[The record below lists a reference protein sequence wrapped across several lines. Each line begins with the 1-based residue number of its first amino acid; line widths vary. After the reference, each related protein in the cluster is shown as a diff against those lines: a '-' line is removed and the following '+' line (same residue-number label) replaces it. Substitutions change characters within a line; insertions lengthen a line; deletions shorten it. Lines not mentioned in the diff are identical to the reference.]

1 MAKQELVATIRD
13 RYRQSSKKGKGRILD
28 EFTAITGHHR
38 KHGIRLLS
46 GAVDD
51 QGKQV
56 VGRRIYGEAVR
67 EAVIVVWE
75 ASDLICG
82 KRLKAALPNLVD
94 SMERHGHLSLD
105 PLVREHLLS
114 ASAATLDRLLKPIR
128 PTAGSRRRRKRR
140 PYMGIQVP
148 VRTYND
154 WNWPPPGFLE
164 IDLVAHCGGTLSG
177 STIHSL
183 VSTAWYPQPGIHS
196 LAAID
201 ICTGWTEA
209 VPLPAREQS
218 LVIEGLVVEG
228 LEAIAG
234 QLPFPVLG
242 IDSDNDS
249 VFINQTL
256 IRYCADRGIEFTRF
270 RAYRKNDQAKNDQA
284 KNDQAWIEQK
294 NGSVVRRFAG
304 YDRYSGR
311 IAGQTMVHRYKAVRL
326 HVNYFQPSFKL
337 LEKIRDGA
345 RVINRYS
352 PPATPC
358 DRLMQ
363 HDETSVVVKNELR
376 EYRAGLDP
384 VALLRSIREAQS
396 WVAAMSLPQ
405 SQGTPHVES
414 IDRFLARLPNLWQQ
428 GEARPTHRAQV
439 RSPRHWRTRK
449 DPFEGVW
456 RHVLLWLQKD
466 PDTNA
471 NDLLAKLRETY
482 PGRFGDAQLRT
493 LQRRVKDWRGVMAK
507 GLIYAASDE
516 PASEPSEKVDLV
528 LVGVGNKG

>member
-1 MAKQELVATIRD
+1 MGGGVSKMAKQELVATIRD
-13 RYRQSSKKGKGRILD
+13 RYQQASKKDKGKILD

-46 GAVDD
+46 ETGDN

-56 VGRRIYGEAVR
+56 VGRRIYDEAVR

-75 ASDLICG
+75 ASDRICG

-140 PYMGIQVP
+140 PYMGSQVP

-177 STIHSL
+177 SFIHSL
-183 VSTAWYPQPGIHS
+183 VAT
-196 LAAID
+196 D
-201 ICTGWTEA
+201 ICTVWTEA
-209 VPLPAREQS
+209 VPLLAREQS
-218 LVIEGLVVEG
+218 LVLEGLVVEG

-234 QLPFPVLG
+234 QLPFPALG

-256 IRYCADRGIEFTRF
+256 IGYCADRGIEFTRS
-270 RAYRKNDQAKNDQA
+270 RAYR

-311 IAGQTMVHRYKAVRL
+311 IAGQTMVHLYQAVRL

-337 LEKIRDGA
+337 LEKVRDGA
-345 RVINRYS
+345 RVIKRYS

-358 DRLMQ
+358 DRLMH
-363 HDETSVVVKNELR
+363 HDETSAVVKNDLR

-396 WVAAMSLPQ
+396 AMAAMSSPQ
-405 SQGTPHVES
+405 PRGTPLGES
-414 IDRFLARLPNLWQQ
+414 IDRFLVSLPNLWQQ
-428 GEARPTHRAQV
+428 GEPGPPTGTKCARLATGVPGRTPSKAFGATCCCGFKKTPTPTPRNCWQNYARPIRAG
-439 RSPRHWRTRK
+439 SK
-449 DPFEGVW
+449 M
-456 RHVLLWLQKD
+456 L
-466 PDTNA
+466 NC
-471 NDLLAKLRETY
+471 
-482 PGRFGDAQLRT
+482 
-493 LQRRVKDWRGVMAK
+493 
-507 GLIYAASDE
+507 E
-516 PASEPSEKVDLV
+516 PCSAE
-528 LVGVGNKG
+528 

>member
-1 MAKQELVATIRD
+1 MGGGVSKMAKQELVATIRD
-13 RYRQSSKKGKGRILD
+13 RYQQACKKDKGRILD

-46 GAVDD
+46 GTADN
-51 QGKQV
+51 QGQQV
-56 VGRRIYGEAVR
+56 VGRRIYDEAVR

-75 ASDLICG
+75 ASDRICG
-82 KRLKAALPNLVD
+82 KRLKAALPNLVN

-105 PLVREHLLS
+105 PVVREHLLS

-128 PTAGSRRRRKRR
+128 PTAGSWRRRKRR
-140 PYMGIQVP
+140 PYLGSQVP

-177 STIHSL
+177 SFIHSL
-183 VSTAWYPQPGIHS
+183 IAT
-196 LAAID
+196 D

-218 LVIEGLVVEG
+218 LVVEG
-228 LEAIAG
+228 LEVIAR

-256 IRYCADRGIEFTRF
+256 IRYCADRGIEFTRS
-270 RAYRKNDQAKNDQA
+270 RAYR

-311 IAGQTMVHRYKAVRL
+311 IAGQTMVHLYQAVRL

-337 LEKIRDGA
+337 LEKVRDGA
-345 RVINRYS
+345 RVIKRYS

-358 DRLMQ
+358 DRLMH
-363 HDETSVVVKNELR
+363 HDETSAVVKNELR

-384 VALLRSIREAQS
+384 VALLRSIRRHSRRWQRCPHLSPRGFLLVRALTGS
-396 WVAAMSLPQ
+396 WPPCQ
-405 SQGTPHVES
+405 ICGNRGKPGPPTGTKCA
-414 IDRFLARLPNLWQQ
+414 RFATGVPGRTLRRRLAR
-428 GEARPTHRAQV
+428 RAIV
-439 RSPRHWRTRK
+439 
-449 DPFEGVW
+449 
-456 RHVLLWLQKD
+456 
-466 PDTNA
+466 
-471 NDLLAKLRETY
+471 
-482 PGRFGDAQLRT
+482 
-493 LQRRVKDWRGVMAK
+493 
-507 GLIYAASDE
+507 
-516 PASEPSEKVDLV
+516 ASERP
-528 LVGVGNKG
+528 